1 MESNDRSNQLLAEL
15 ITLYKVCAPW
25 CNAYGP
31 INQLLHATQAAAF
44 ARLHHAPTSLVV
56 ATLLHDVGHVLPGSN
71 RRVSV
76 DVADDNHEHE
86 GHRWLSGF
94 FGPEVTEP
102 VRLHVE
108 AKRYLCT
115 MSSHYTEGLSLQA
128 FRRLAPQGGTMNEKE
143 VASFRAEPYWREAV
157 FLRQCDDV
165 ANDPEGPLP
174 PFAAFWSDIESCIRH
189 DVEVALPA

>member
-15 ITLYKVCAPW
+15 LTLYKICAPW

-44 ARLHHAPTSLVV
+44 ARMHHAPTSLVV
-56 ATLLHDVGHVLPGSN
+56 ATLLHDVGHVLPGPN
-71 RRVSV
+71 HRASV
-76 DVADDNHEHE
+76 EAALDQHEHV
-86 GHRWLSGF
+86 GHRWLCGF

-102 VRLHVE
+102 VRLHVQ

-115 MSSHYTEGLSLQA
+115 LSPDYMEGLSPQA
-128 FRRLAPQGGTMNEKE
+128 FGRLAPQGGTMNERE
-143 VASFRAEPYWREAV
+143 IASFRAEPYWREAV

-165 ANDPEGPLP
+165 ANDPEGPMP
-174 PFAAFWSDIESCIRH
+174 PFATFWSDIESCIR
-189 DVEVALPA
+189 VNVAVAQPA